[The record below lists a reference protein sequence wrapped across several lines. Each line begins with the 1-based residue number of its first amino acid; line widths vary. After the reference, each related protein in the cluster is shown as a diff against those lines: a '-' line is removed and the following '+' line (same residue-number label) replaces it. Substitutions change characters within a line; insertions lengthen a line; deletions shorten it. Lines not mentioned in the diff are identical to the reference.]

1 MTVYTFGSGR
11 TLKGGGGR
19 TSAEGG
25 TGSRQQQKKSARF
38 SILSAE
44 FKAGFYRADYLFK
57 CLKSLDSGYLSLTL
71 IAAPLQVAGQL
82 RRGRLNEG
90 YILVT

>member
-25 TGSRQQQKKSARF
+25 SRQQKKKSARF

-57 CLKSLDSGYLSLTL
+57 CLKSLESGYLS
-71 IAAPLQVAGQL
+71 
-82 RRGRLNEG
+82 
-90 YILVT
+90 